1 MAPIEPNAPSQ
12 KPAPPILY
20 SFDSSDDLSKKLADF
35 VIKAQNDAIER
46 RNKFTL
52 ATSGGSLPKMLAK
65 YLVGRTDNALRWDK
79 WEIFFAD
86 ERLVPLDHEDSNYQ
100 LCHQEFFSKVPEL
113 KRSQIHTIDE
123 SLLDD
128 AEELS
133 DAYEKQLVQAF
144 AGKEAVRNPVFDLI
158 LLGMGPDG
166 HTCSLFPGH
175 ELLTEQDRWVAPI
188 EDSPKPPPR
197 RITFTYPVLNHAHR
211 VAFVLAGEGKQEM
224 LSKCL
229 DQPELG
235 LPASRVRPS
244 PPGDIYYF
252 TDHAAS
258 KTTQYAKSEFKL

>member
-1 MAPIEPNAPSQ
+1 MPPMDAKAPSQ
-12 KPAPPILY
+12 KPADPILF
-20 SFDSSDDLSKKLADF
+20 SFPTSDDLSRNLADF
-35 VIKAQNDAIER
+35 VIKAQNDAIAR

-65 YLVGRTDNALRWDK
+65 YLVSRSDDAALRWDK
-79 WEIFFAD
+79 WEVFFCD
-86 ERLVPLDHEDSNYQ
+86 ERLVPLDHEDSNYA
-100 LCHQEFFSKVPEL
+100 LCHQEFFSKVPL
-113 KRSQIHTIDE
+113 KREQIHTIDE
-123 SLLDD
+123 SLMDD
-128 AEELS
+128 PEELS
-133 DAYEKQLVQAF
+133 DAYEKQLVAAF

-188 EDSPKPPPR
+188 EDSPKPPAK

-211 VAFVLAGEGKQEM
+211 LAFVLAGEGKQEM
-224 LSKCL
+224 LSKVL

-244 PPGDIYYF
+244 PPGDIYFF
-252 TDHAAS
+252 TDDAAS
-258 KTTQYAKSEFKL
+258 KTTKYGRSEFKL